1 MKAVILAA
9 GLSRRLQQVT
19 NGLPKTLLDFGGRT
33 ILDRQI
39 DSLFAADV
47 SEIAIVVGHAKERI
61 TGHISERYAGQSDR
75 ITFIENPR
83 YAETNNIYSLWAAR
97 EWVGDSGFVCLNA
110 DVLYH
115 PGIIVPAL
123 KCDAPITVI
132 VDPEFRD
139 ETMKVLVENGK
150 VTVMRKGIPREKSS
164 GTYIG
169 ITVFSQA
176 ICERFFAEMQR
187 LIDERQVDVFFNVAV
202 EGLIA
207 DGVTVTCT
215 STGGLPWAEVD
226 DPADLE
232 FARSTTLPAL
242 LEATAK
248 K

>member
-9 GLSRRLQQVT
+9 GLARRLQRVT

-33 ILDRQI
+33 LLDRQI
-39 DSLFAADV
+39 DSLFAAEV

-61 TGHISERYAGQSDR
+61 TEHISERHAANRDR

-83 YAETNNIYSLWAAR
+83 YSETNNIYSLWVAR
-97 EWVGDSGFVCLNA
+97 EWIGDSGFSCQNA

-115 PGIIVPAL
+115 PDIIVPAL
-123 KCDAPITVI
+123 KCQDPITVI
-132 VDPEFRD
+132 VDPDFRD
-139 ETMKVLVENGK
+139 ETMKVIVEDGK
-150 VTVMRKGIPREKSS
+150 VKVMRKGIPREKSN

-176 ICERFFAEMQR
+176 ICQRFFTEMGR
-187 LIDERQVDVFFNVAV
+187 LINERQVDVFFNVAV

-215 STGGLPWAEVD
+215 STQGLPWAEVD

-242 LEATAK
+242 LEATAQK
-248 K
+248 